1 MEHCPVVGPIVCVTI
16 QAIGLRH
23 SGFPVATSPKSSLCS
38 MSASASPDMAA
49 QEKALYLPNRVGNPA
64 FTMTETRYYK
74 EKIYVPQE
82 IRKKLRL
89 RDGDLVR
96 FEVAKDGEAKLVV
109 VRAGEATQ
117 RVLQRVT
124 QPPNLGHVAGT
135 LRRED
140 LYDDIA

>member
-1 MEHCPVVGPIVCVTI
+1 
-16 QAIGLRH
+16 
-23 SGFPVATSPKSSLCS
+23 
-38 MSASASPDMAA
+38 
-49 QEKALYLPNRVGNPA
+49 
-64 FTMTETRYYK
+64 MTETRYYK

-89 RDGDLVR
+89 SDGDLVR
-96 FEVAKDGEAKLVV
+96 FEVAKDGEARLVV

-117 RVLQRVT
+117 RILQRVM
-124 QPPNLGHVAGT
+124 QPPNLGHIVGT